1 MLISQDNLSNKM
13 KINFKKWNN
22 LLGVF
27 IFIISSIL
35 YLMSMERHLSLW
47 DCGEYIVSSAKL
59 GVTHAPGAALFQL
72 MGAVWSGLAFGDGSK
87 YAILINS
94 TSALYSAGTIMLL
107 FWTITY
113 FIRKMFANTQD
124 PINVDD
130 IEINTTQK
138 IITLGGG
145 FIGAAAFMFSDTFWF
160 SAVEGEV
167 YAMAS
172 FFTALL
178 FWLVTKWDQ
187 VADTPRGNKW
197 LVVISLIIGLSIG
210 VHLMAMLAIP
220 AVCFVY
226 YARKYRFTIKS
237 FIIANV
243 ITLVILAFV
252 FKIIFPVVMTFFGHT
267 EIYVVNNLGMP
278 FNSGTIIAAIILIAV
293 FYFIIKLSHKYG
305 SALLNT
311 ITWCVTFMLIGFSCW
326 LVIPI
331 RANAN
336 PQMNLNDPDT
346 ALGVL
351 DYFNR
356 EQYGTW
362 PTTYGPVFTAY
373 IANDGIKRDAN
384 GAPESTVRS
393 SEYIKDNRLGKY
405 VKVADRLDY
414 KYDDKYVKFFP
425 KMFSNDPSVMENYA
439 GVYAFPKFSLN
450 AKYASDQEAQKMYA
464 QLVEKRQN
472 RQLKVAEL
480 KKYNEILDIEPPTF
494 GEELNYFIDYQVNY
508 MFIRYFLWNFSG
520 RQNDLEGNFE
530 ITKGNWI
537 SGIPFI
543 DNPRL
548 GDQSKLPAEYVND
561 GTNVYFML
569 PLILGLI
576 GLFTQLNRNFVNWW
590 SLLSLFVLTSVGIIF
605 YTSVKPFEP
614 RERDYALVSSFYAFS
629 IWIGL
634 GVQGIYFIIKKLL
647 KKELKPSLAFGT
659 VIILAGIPV
668 LMGAQNWDD
677 HDRSERSV
685 AYSLAY
691 NYLNPLDKNA
701 ILFVYG
707 DNDTYPLWG
716 LQETENFRDDVKI
729 ANLTLAASPW
739 NLEQLLRKTYNSAPI
754 PSDLKPKDYQ
764 SGSNDQIFIVGGSIK
779 NIFDQLN
786 SFIKPDSKQTLETL
800 SEMPI
805 DQVSQYLVDPEID
818 PNQVITVYKNL
829 KPLQK
834 YLTKDSMTA
843 KEAIEFLLNNK
854 LPEKQALADYFG
866 YTIGQ
871 ANYLPVSKITV
882 PVNKENALKYGI
894 VNPKDADKMVDEIT
908 INIKSSSLFK
918 NNLLLL
924 SMMAKYNWDRPIYF
938 SGGGVSDPEN
948 TFFMNDYL
956 LNAGLSYKL
965 VPIYTQFGK
974 GGVIGASDTNMLL
987 KTFNSYKWSGFN
999 NPDASFSLTERNY
1012 TSSYRNIAVRLAD
1025 DLLHAGRKKEAV
1037 AVLDKVML
1045 EIPALPKYD
1054 IGYGVSRIAGVY
1066 LKAGEDKKAKELFD
1080 YVRKQTN
1087 SKIAFF
1093 ESLPAG
1099 KGYSVGSDFSS
1110 AKNDLMMSI
1119 YNEASALGERGDKE
1133 KAIKVFETAYTPALK
1148 KFESLYKSI
1157 VADGKVDAAD
1167 QSKIMNQFNYLD
1179 EMIGVAAEIDT
1190 NYAKQQQNILYK
1202 MVGQ

>member
-1 MLISQDNLSNKM
+1 MEL
-13 KINFKKWNN
+13 NFKKWNN
-22 LLGVF
+22 ILGVAMF
-27 IFIISSIL
+27 LISIIL
-35 YLMSMERHLSLW
+35 YLSSMERYLSLW

-59 GVTHAPGAALFQL
+59 GITHAPGAALFQIV
-72 MGAVWSGLAFGDGSK
+72 GAVWSGLAFGDGSK

-94 TSALYSAGTIMLL
+94 TSAFYSAVTIMLL

-113 FIRKMFANTQD
+113 FVRKMFANTQD
-124 PINVDD
+124 PINVDAV
-130 IEINTTQK
+130 EMNASQK
-138 IITLGGG
+138 IIALGSGLV
-145 FIGAAAFMFSDTFWF
+145 GAAAFMFSDTFWF

-172 FFTALL
+172 LFTALL
-178 FWLVTKWDQ
+178 FWLITKWDQ
-187 VADTPRGNKW
+187 AADTPRGNKW
-197 LVVISLIIGLSIG
+197 LVIISLVIGLSIG
-210 VHLMAMLAIP
+210 VHLMAMLSIP

-226 YARKYRFTIKS
+226 YARKYKFTVKS
-237 FIIANV
+237 FILANI
-243 ITLVILAFV
+243 ITLVILVFV
-252 FKIIFPVVMTFFGHT
+252 FKLIFPLVMTFFGKT

-278 FNSGTIIAAIILIAV
+278 FNSGTIIATIILAIIFYLAV
-293 FYFIIKLSHKYG
+293 KLTQKYG

-311 ITWCVTFMLIGFSCW
+311 ISWCVIFMLIGFSCW

-336 PQMNLNDPDT
+336 PHMNLNDPDT

-356 EQYGTW
+356 EQYGSW
-362 PTTYGPVFTAY
+362 PVMYGPVYTAH
-373 IANDGIKRDAN
+373 IANDGLKRDAN
-384 GAPESTVRS
+384 RAPESTVRS
-393 SEYIKDNRLGKY
+393 SEYIKDKRTGKY
-405 VKVADRLDY
+405 LKVSDRLDY
-414 KYDDKYVKFFP
+414 KYEDKYVKFFP
-425 KMFSNDPSVMENYA
+425 KMFSPDPGVMENYA
-439 GVYAFPKFSLN
+439 AVYGFPKFSLN
-450 AKYASDQEAQKMYA
+450 AKYAGDEEAQKMYA
-464 QLVEKRQN
+464 DLVQKRSN
-472 RQLKVAEL
+472 RELKVADL
-480 KKYNEILDIEPPTF
+480 KKYGEILEIEPPTF
-494 GEELNYFIDYQVNY
+494 GEQFNYFVDYQINY
-508 MFIRYFLWNFSG
+508 MFVRYFMWNFSG

-543 DNPRL
+543 DNMRL
-548 GDQSKLPAEYVND
+548 GDQSKLPDEYKND

-576 GLFTQLNRNFVNWW
+576 GFFTQLNRNFVNWW

-634 GVQGIYFIIKKLL
+634 GVQGIYLL
-647 KKELKPSLAFGT
+647 IQKIQKKELSPSLALGT
-659 VIILAGIPV
+659 TVILAGIPI
-668 LMGAQNWDD
+668 LMGAQNWND

-691 NYLNPLDKNA
+691 NYLYPLDKNA

-739 NLEQLLRKTYNSAPI
+739 NLEQLLRKTYNAAPI
-754 PSDLKPKDYQ
+754 PANLKPKDYQ
-764 SGSNDQIFIVGGSIK
+764 TGTNDQIFVVGGSLK
-779 NIFDQLN
+779 NVFDQLN
-786 SFIKPDSKQTLETL
+786 SFIKPDSNQTLETL
-800 SEMPI
+800 SNLPI
-805 DQVSQYLVDPEID
+805 EEVGQYLTDPEID
-818 PNQVITVYKNL
+818 PSQVMTVYKNI
-829 KPLQK
+829 KPLEK
-834 YLTKDSMTA
+834 YLTQDSMTA
-843 KEAIEFLLNNK
+843 KEAMAFLLDNK

-866 YTIGQ
+866 YPIGQ

-882 PVNKENALKYGI
+882 PVNKANAIKYGI
-894 VNPKDADKMVDEIT
+894 VNAKDADKIIDNLT

-918 NNLLLL
+918 NNLMML
-924 SMMAKYNWDRPIYF
+924 SMMANYNWDRPIYF

-965 VPIYTQFGK
+965 VPIYTPFGK
-974 GGVIGASDTNMLL
+974 GGIIGASDNDMLL
-987 KTFNSYKWSGFN
+987 RTFNSYKWSGYN

-1012 TSSYRNIAVRLAD
+1012 TSSYRNTAVRLAD
-1025 DLLHAGRKKEAV
+1025 DLLAAGRKKEAIQ
-1037 AVLDKVML
+1037 VLDKVMQ
-1045 EIPALPKYD
+1045 EIPALSQYD
-1054 IGYGVSRIAGVY
+1054 IGYGVSRIAGLYV
-1066 LKAGEDKKAKELFD
+1066 KAGEDKKGEKLFAH
-1080 YVRKQTN
+1080 VRKHANQ
-1087 SKIAFF
+1087 KINFY
-1093 ESLPAG
+1093 ESLPAA
-1099 KGYSVGSDFSS
+1099 KRYSIGSDYAS
-1110 AKNDLMMSI
+1110 AKNDLMMAL

-1133 KAIKVFETAYTPALK
+1133 KAIKLFETGYNPMLK
-1148 KFESLYKSI
+1148 KFQQLYNEV
-1157 VADGKVDAAD
+1157 VADGKVDEND
-1167 QSKIMNQFNYLD
+1167 QAKIMSQFNYLD

-1190 NYAKQQQNILYK
+1190 NYAKQQQNLLYK

>member
-1 MLISQDNLSNKM
+1 MEL
-13 KINFKKWNN
+13 NFKKWNN
-22 LLGVF
+22 ILGVAMF
-27 IFIISSIL
+27 LISIIL
-35 YLMSMERHLSLW
+35 YLSSMERYLSLW

-59 GVTHAPGAALFQL
+59 GITHAPGAALFQIV
-72 MGAVWSGLAFGDGSK
+72 GAVWSGLAFGDGSK

-94 TSALYSAGTIMLL
+94 TSAFYSAVTIMLL

-113 FIRKMFANTQD
+113 FVRKMFANTQD
-124 PINVDD
+124 PINVDAV
-130 IEINTTQK
+130 EMNASQK
-138 IITLGGG
+138 IIALGSGLV
-145 FIGAAAFMFSDTFWF
+145 GAAAFMFSDTFWF

-172 FFTALL
+172 LFTALL
-178 FWLVTKWDQ
+178 FWLITKWDQ

-197 LVVISLIIGLSIG
+197 LVIISLVIGLSIG
-210 VHLMAMLAIP
+210 VHLMAMLSIP

-226 YARKYRFTIKS
+226 YARKYKFTVKS
-237 FIIANV
+237 FILANI
-243 ITLVILAFV
+243 ITLVILVFV
-252 FKIIFPVVMTFFGHT
+252 FKLIFPLVMTFFGKT

-278 FNSGTIIAAIILIAV
+278 FNSGTIIATIILAIIFYLAV
-293 FYFIIKLSHKYG
+293 KLTQKYG

-311 ITWCVTFMLIGFSCW
+311 ISWCVIFMLIGFSCW

-336 PQMNLNDPDT
+336 PHMNLNDPDT

-356 EQYGTW
+356 EQYGSW
-362 PTTYGPVFTAY
+362 PVMYGPVYTAH
-373 IANDGIKRDAN
+373 IANDGLKRDAN
-384 GAPESTVRS
+384 RAPESTVRS
-393 SEYIKDNRLGKY
+393 SEYIKDKRTGKY
-405 VKVADRLDY
+405 LKVSDRLDY
-414 KYDDKYVKFFP
+414 KYEDKYVKFFP
-425 KMFSNDPSVMENYA
+425 KMFSPDPGVMENYA
-439 GVYAFPKFSLN
+439 AVYGFPKFSLN
-450 AKYASDQEAQKMYA
+450 AKYAGDEEAQKMYA
-464 QLVEKRQN
+464 DLVQKRSN
-472 RQLKVAEL
+472 RELKVADL
-480 KKYNEILDIEPPTF
+480 KKYGEILEIEPPTF
-494 GEELNYFIDYQVNY
+494 GEQFNYFVDYQINY
-508 MFIRYFLWNFSG
+508 MFVRYFMWNFSG

-543 DNPRL
+543 DNMRL
-548 GDQSKLPAEYVND
+548 GDQSKLPDEYKND

-576 GLFTQLNRNFVNWW
+576 GFFTQLNRNFVNWW

-634 GVQGIYFIIKKLL
+634 GVQGIYLL
-647 KKELKPSLAFGT
+647 IQKIQKKELSPSLALGT
-659 VIILAGIPV
+659 TVILAGIPI
-668 LMGAQNWDD
+668 LMGTQNWND

-691 NYLNPLDKNA
+691 NYLYPLDKNA

-739 NLEQLLRKTYNSAPI
+739 NLEQLLRKTYNAAPI
-754 PSDLKPKDYQ
+754 PANLKPKDYQ
-764 SGSNDQIFIVGGSIK
+764 TGTNDQIFVVGGSLK
-779 NIFDQLN
+779 NVFDQLN
-786 SFIKPDSKQTLETL
+786 SFIKPGSNQTLETL
-800 SEMPI
+800 SNLPI
-805 DQVSQYLVDPEID
+805 EEVGQYLTDPEID
-818 PNQVITVYKNL
+818 PSQVMTVYKNI
-829 KPLQK
+829 KPLEK
-834 YLTKDSMTA
+834 YLTQDSMTA
-843 KEAIEFLLNNK
+843 KEAMAFLLDNK

-866 YTIGQ
+866 YPIGQ

-882 PVNKENALKYGI
+882 PVNKANAIKYGI
-894 VNPKDADKMVDEIT
+894 VNAKDADKIIDNLT

-918 NNLLLL
+918 NNLMML
-924 SMMAKYNWDRPIYF
+924 SMMANYNWDRPIYF

-965 VPIYTQFGK
+965 VPIYTPFGK
-974 GGVIGASDTNMLL
+974 GGIIGASDNDMLL
-987 KTFNSYKWSGFN
+987 RTFNSYKWSGYN

-1012 TSSYRNIAVRLAD
+1012 TSSYRNTAVRLAD
-1025 DLLHAGRKKEAV
+1025 DLLAAGRKKEAIQ
-1037 AVLDKVML
+1037 VLDKVMQ
-1045 EIPALPKYD
+1045 EIPALSQYD
-1054 IGYGVSRIAGVY
+1054 IGYGVSRIAGLYV
-1066 LKAGEDKKAKELFD
+1066 KAGEDKKGEKLFAH
-1080 YVRKQTN
+1080 VRKHANQ
-1087 SKIAFF
+1087 KINFY
-1093 ESLPAG
+1093 ESLPAA
-1099 KGYSVGSDFSS
+1099 KRYSIGSDYAS
-1110 AKNDLMMSI
+1110 AKNDLMMAL

-1133 KAIKVFETAYTPALK
+1133 KAIKLFETGYNPMLK
-1148 KFESLYKSI
+1148 KFQQLYNEV
-1157 VADGKVDAAD
+1157 VADGKVDEND
-1167 QSKIMNQFNYLD
+1167 QAKIMSQFNYLD

-1190 NYAKQQQNILYK
+1190 NYAKQQQNLLYK

>member
-1 MLISQDNLSNKM
+1 MEL
-13 KINFKKWNN
+13 NFKKWNN
-22 LLGVF
+22 ILGVAMF
-27 IFIISSIL
+27 LISIIL
-35 YLMSMERHLSLW
+35 YLSSMERYLSLW

-59 GVTHAPGAALFQL
+59 GITHAPGAALFQIV
-72 MGAVWSGLAFGDGSK
+72 GAVWSGLAFGDGSK

-94 TSALYSAGTIMLL
+94 TSAFYSAVTIMLL

-113 FIRKMFANTQD
+113 FVRKMFANTQD
-124 PINVDD
+124 PINVDAV
-130 IEINTTQK
+130 EMNASQK
-138 IITLGGG
+138 IIALGSGLV
-145 FIGAAAFMFSDTFWF
+145 GAAAFMFSDTFWF

-172 FFTALL
+172 LFTALL
-178 FWLVTKWDQ
+178 FWLITKWDQ
-187 VADTPRGNKW
+187 AADTPRGNKW
-197 LVVISLIIGLSIG
+197 LVIISLVIGLSIG
-210 VHLMAMLAIP
+210 VHLMAMLSIP

-226 YARKYRFTIKS
+226 YARKYKFTVKS
-237 FIIANV
+237 FILANI
-243 ITLVILAFV
+243 ITLVILVFV
-252 FKIIFPVVMTFFGHT
+252 FKLIFPLVMTFFGKT

-278 FNSGTIIAAIILIAV
+278 FNSGTIIATIILAIIFYLAV
-293 FYFIIKLSHKYG
+293 KLTQKYG

-311 ITWCVTFMLIGFSCW
+311 ISWCVIFMLIGFSCW

-336 PQMNLNDPDT
+336 PHMNLNDPDT

-356 EQYGTW
+356 EQYGSW
-362 PTTYGPVFTAY
+362 PVMYGPVYTAH
-373 IANDGIKRDAN
+373 IANDGLKRDAN
-384 GAPESTVRS
+384 RAPESTVRS
-393 SEYIKDNRLGKY
+393 SEYIKDKRTGKY
-405 VKVADRLDY
+405 LKVSDRLDY
-414 KYDDKYVKFFP
+414 KYEDKYVKFFP
-425 KMFSNDPSVMENYA
+425 KMFSPDPGVMENYA
-439 GVYAFPKFSLN
+439 AVYGFPKFSLN
-450 AKYASDQEAQKMYA
+450 AKYAGDEEAQKMYA
-464 QLVEKRQN
+464 DLVQKRSN
-472 RQLKVAEL
+472 RELKVADL
-480 KKYNEILDIEPPTF
+480 KKYGEILEIEPPTF
-494 GEELNYFIDYQVNY
+494 GEQFNYFVDYQINY
-508 MFIRYFLWNFSG
+508 MFVRYFMWNFSG

-543 DNPRL
+543 DNMRL
-548 GDQSKLPAEYVND
+548 GDQSKLPDEYKND

-576 GLFTQLNRNFVNWW
+576 GFFTQLNRNFVNWW

-634 GVQGIYFIIKKLL
+634 GGQGIYLL
-647 KKELKPSLAFGT
+647 IQKIQKKELSPSLALGT
-659 VIILAGIPV
+659 TVILAGIPI
-668 LMGAQNWDD
+668 LMGTQNWND

-691 NYLNPLDKNA
+691 NYLYPLDKNA

-739 NLEQLLRKTYNSAPI
+739 NLEQLLRKTYNAAPI
-754 PSDLKPKDYQ
+754 PANLKPKDYQ
-764 SGSNDQIFIVGGSIK
+764 TGTNDQIFVVGGSLK
-779 NIFDQLN
+779 NVFDQLN
-786 SFIKPDSKQTLETL
+786 SFIKPGSNQTLETL
-800 SEMPI
+800 SNLPI
-805 DQVSQYLVDPEID
+805 EEVGQYLTDPEID
-818 PNQVITVYKNL
+818 PSQVMTVYKNI
-829 KPLQK
+829 KPLEK
-834 YLTKDSMTA
+834 YLTQDSMTA
-843 KEAIEFLLNNK
+843 KEAMAFLLDNK

-866 YTIGQ
+866 YPIGQ

-882 PVNKENALKYGI
+882 PVNKANAIKYGI
-894 VNPKDADKMVDEIT
+894 VNAKDADKIIDNLT

-918 NNLLLL
+918 NNLMML
-924 SMMAKYNWDRPIYF
+924 SMMANYNWDRPIYF

-965 VPIYTQFGK
+965 VPIYTPFGK
-974 GGVIGASDTNMLL
+974 GGIIGASDNDMLL
-987 KTFNSYKWSGFN
+987 RTFNSYKWSGYN

-1012 TSSYRNIAVRLAD
+1012 TSSYRNTAVRLAD
-1025 DLLHAGRKKEAV
+1025 DLLAAGRKKEAIQ
-1037 AVLDKVML
+1037 VLDKVMQ
-1045 EIPALPKYD
+1045 EIPALSQYD
-1054 IGYGVSRIAGVY
+1054 IGYGVSRIAGLYV
-1066 LKAGEDKKAKELFD
+1066 KAGEDKKGEKLFAH
-1080 YVRKQTN
+1080 VRKHANQ
-1087 SKIAFF
+1087 KINFY
-1093 ESLPAG
+1093 ESLPAA
-1099 KGYSVGSDFSS
+1099 KRYSIGSDYAS
-1110 AKNDLMMSI
+1110 AKNDLMMAL

-1133 KAIKVFETAYTPALK
+1133 KAIKLFETGYNPMLK
-1148 KFESLYKSI
+1148 KFQQLYNEV
-1157 VADGKVDAAD
+1157 VADGKVDEND
-1167 QSKIMNQFNYLD
+1167 QAKIMSQFNYLD

-1190 NYAKQQQNILYK
+1190 NYAKQQQNLLYK

>member
-1 MLISQDNLSNKM
+1 MFLIS
-13 KINFKKWNN
+13 I
-22 LLGVF
+22 
-27 IFIISSIL
+27 IL
-35 YLMSMERHLSLW
+35 YLSSMERYLSLW

-59 GVTHAPGAALFQL
+59 GITHAPGAALFQIV
-72 MGAVWSGLAFGDGSK
+72 GAVWSGLAFGDGSK

-94 TSALYSAGTIMLL
+94 TSAFYSAVTIMLL

-113 FIRKMFANTQD
+113 FVRKMFANTQD
-124 PINVDD
+124 PINVDAV
-130 IEINTTQK
+130 EMNASQK
-138 IITLGGG
+138 IIALGSGLV
-145 FIGAAAFMFSDTFWF
+145 GAAAFMFSDTFWF

-172 FFTALL
+172 LFTALL
-178 FWLVTKWDQ
+178 FWLITKWDQ
-187 VADTPRGNKW
+187 AADTPRGNKW
-197 LVVISLIIGLSIG
+197 LVIISLVIGLSIG
-210 VHLMAMLAIP
+210 VHLMAMLSIP

-226 YARKYRFTIKS
+226 YARKYKFTVKS
-237 FIIANV
+237 FILANI
-243 ITLVILAFV
+243 ITLVILVFV
-252 FKIIFPVVMTFFGHT
+252 FKLIFPLVMTFFGKT

-278 FNSGTIIAAIILIAV
+278 FNSGTIIATIILAIIFYLAV
-293 FYFIIKLSHKYG
+293 KLTQKYG

-311 ITWCVTFMLIGFSCW
+311 ISWCVIFMLIGFSCW

-336 PQMNLNDPDT
+336 PHMNLNDPDT

-356 EQYGTW
+356 EQYGSW
-362 PTTYGPVFTAY
+362 PVMYGPVYTAH
-373 IANDGIKRDAN
+373 IANDGLKRDAN

-393 SEYIKDNRLGKY
+393 SEYIKDKRTGKY
-405 VKVADRLDY
+405 LKVSDRLDY
-414 KYDDKYVKFFP
+414 KYEDKYVKFFP
-425 KMFSNDPSVMENYA
+425 KMFSPDPGVMENYA
-439 GVYAFPKFSLN
+439 AVYGFPKFSLN
-450 AKYASDQEAQKMYA
+450 AKYAGDEEAQKMYA
-464 QLVEKRQN
+464 DLVQKRSN
-472 RQLKVAEL
+472 RELKVADL
-480 KKYNEILDIEPPTF
+480 KKYGEILEIEPPTF
-494 GEELNYFIDYQVNY
+494 GEQFNYFVDYQINY
-508 MFIRYFLWNFSG
+508 MFVRYFMWNFSG

-543 DNPRL
+543 DNMRL
-548 GDQSKLPAEYVND
+548 GDQSKLPDEYKND

-576 GLFTQLNRNFVNWW
+576 GFFTQLNRNFVNWW

-634 GVQGIYFIIKKLL
+634 GVQGIYLL
-647 KKELKPSLAFGT
+647 IQKIQKKELSPSLALGT
-659 VIILAGIPV
+659 TVILAGIPI
-668 LMGAQNWDD
+668 LMGAQNWND

-691 NYLNPLDKNA
+691 NYLYPLDKNA

-739 NLEQLLRKTYNSAPI
+739 NLEQLLRKTYNAAPI
-754 PSDLKPKDYQ
+754 PANLKPKDYQ
-764 SGSNDQIFIVGGSIK
+764 TGTNDQIFVVGGSLK
-779 NIFDQLN
+779 NVFDQLN
-786 SFIKPDSKQTLETL
+786 SFIKPDSNQTLETL
-800 SEMPI
+800 SNLPI
-805 DQVSQYLVDPEID
+805 EEVGQYLTDPEID
-818 PNQVITVYKNL
+818 PSQVMTVYKNI
-829 KPLQK
+829 KPLEK
-834 YLTKDSMTA
+834 YLTQDSMTA
-843 KEAIEFLLNNK
+843 KEAMAFLLDNK

-866 YTIGQ
+866 YPIGQ

-882 PVNKENALKYGI
+882 PVNKANAIKYGI
-894 VNPKDADKMVDEIT
+894 VNAKDADKIIDNLT

-918 NNLLLL
+918 NNLMML
-924 SMMAKYNWDRPIYF
+924 SMMANYNWDRPIYF

-965 VPIYTQFGK
+965 VPIYTPFGK
-974 GGVIGASDTNMLL
+974 GGIIGASDNDMLL
-987 KTFNSYKWSGFN
+987 RTFNSYKWSGYN

-1012 TSSYRNIAVRLAD
+1012 TSSYRNTAVRLAD
-1025 DLLHAGRKKEAV
+1025 DLLAAGRKKEAIQ
-1037 AVLDKVML
+1037 VLDKVMQ
-1045 EIPALPKYD
+1045 EIPALSQYD
-1054 IGYGVSRIAGVY
+1054 IGYGVSRIAGLYV
-1066 LKAGEDKKAKELFD
+1066 KAGEDKKGEKLFAH
-1080 YVRKQTN
+1080 VRKHANQ
-1087 SKIAFF
+1087 KINFY
-1093 ESLPAG
+1093 ESLPAA
-1099 KGYSVGSDFSS
+1099 KRYSIGSDYAS
-1110 AKNDLMMSI
+1110 AKNDLMMAL

-1133 KAIKVFETAYTPALK
+1133 KAIKLFETGYNPMLK
-1148 KFESLYKSI
+1148 KFQQLYNEV
-1157 VADGKVDAAD
+1157 VADGKVDEND
-1167 QSKIMNQFNYLD
+1167 QAKIMSQFNYLD

-1190 NYAKQQQNILYK
+1190 NYAKQQQNLLYK

>member
-1 MLISQDNLSNKM
+1 MEL
-13 KINFKKWNN
+13 NFKKWNN
-22 LLGVF
+22 ILGVAMF
-27 IFIISSIL
+27 LISIIL
-35 YLMSMERHLSLW
+35 YLSSMERYLSLW

-59 GVTHAPGAALFQL
+59 GITHAPGAALFQIV
-72 MGAVWSGLAFGDGSK
+72 GAVWSGLAFGDGSK

-94 TSALYSAGTIMLL
+94 TSAFYSAVTIMLL

-113 FIRKMFANTQD
+113 FVRKMFANTQD
-124 PINVDD
+124 PINVDAV
-130 IEINTTQK
+130 EMNASQK
-138 IITLGGG
+138 IIALGSGLV
-145 FIGAAAFMFSDTFWF
+145 GAAAFMFSDTFWF

-172 FFTALL
+172 LFTALL
-178 FWLVTKWDQ
+178 FWLITKWDQ
-187 VADTPRGNKW
+187 AADTPRGNKW
-197 LVVISLIIGLSIG
+197 LVIISLVIGLSIG
-210 VHLMAMLAIP
+210 VHLMAMLSIP

-226 YARKYRFTIKS
+226 YARKYKFTVKS
-237 FIIANV
+237 FILANI
-243 ITLVILAFV
+243 ITLVILVFV
-252 FKIIFPVVMTFFGHT
+252 FKLIFPLVMTFFGKT

-278 FNSGTIIAAIILIAV
+278 FNSGTIIATIILAIIFYLAV
-293 FYFIIKLSHKYG
+293 KLTQKYG

-311 ITWCVTFMLIGFSCW
+311 ISWCVIFMLIGFSCW

-336 PQMNLNDPDT
+336 PHMNLNDPDT

-356 EQYGTW
+356 EQYGSW
-362 PTTYGPVFTAY
+362 PVMYGPVYTAH
-373 IANDGIKRDAN
+373 IANDGLKRDAN
-384 GAPESTVRS
+384 RAPESTVRS
-393 SEYIKDNRLGKY
+393 SEYIKDKRTGKY
-405 VKVADRLDY
+405 LKVSDRLDY
-414 KYDDKYVKFFP
+414 KYEDKYVKFFP
-425 KMFSNDPSVMENYA
+425 KMFSPDPGVMENYA
-439 GVYAFPKFSLN
+439 AVYGFPKFSLN
-450 AKYASDQEAQKMYA
+450 AKYAGDEEAQKMYA
-464 QLVEKRQN
+464 DLVQKRSN
-472 RQLKVAEL
+472 RELKVADL
-480 KKYNEILDIEPPTF
+480 KKYGEILEIEPPTF
-494 GEELNYFIDYQVNY
+494 GEQFNYFVDYQINY
-508 MFIRYFLWNFSG
+508 MFVRYFMWNFSG

-543 DNPRL
+543 DNMRL
-548 GDQSKLPAEYVND
+548 GDQSKLPDEYKND

-576 GLFTQLNRNFVNWW
+576 GFFTQLNRNFVNWW

-634 GVQGIYFIIKKLL
+634 GVQGIYLL
-647 KKELKPSLAFGT
+647 IQKIQKKELSPSLALGT
-659 VIILAGIPV
+659 TVILAGIPI
-668 LMGAQNWDD
+668 LMGAQNWND

-691 NYLNPLDKNA
+691 NYLYPLDKNA

-739 NLEQLLRKTYNSAPI
+739 NLEQLLRKTYNAAPI
-754 PSDLKPKDYQ
+754 PANLKPKDYQ
-764 SGSNDQIFIVGGSIK
+764 TGTNDQIFVVGGSLK
-779 NIFDQLN
+779 NVFDQLN
-786 SFIKPDSKQTLETL
+786 SFIKPGSNQTLETL
-800 SEMPI
+800 SNLPI
-805 DQVSQYLVDPEID
+805 EEVGQYLTDPEID
-818 PNQVITVYKNL
+818 PSQVMTVYKNI
-829 KPLQK
+829 KPLEK
-834 YLTKDSMTA
+834 YLTQDSMTA
-843 KEAIEFLLNNK
+843 KEAMAFLLDNK

-866 YTIGQ
+866 YPIGQ

-882 PVNKENALKYGI
+882 PVNKANAIKYGI
-894 VNPKDADKMVDEIT
+894 VNAKDADKIIDNLT

-918 NNLLLL
+918 NNLMML
-924 SMMAKYNWDRPIYF
+924 SMMANYNWDRPIYF

-965 VPIYTQFGK
+965 VPIYTPFGK
-974 GGVIGASDTNMLL
+974 GGIIGASDNDMLL
-987 KTFNSYKWSGFN
+987 RTFNSYKWSGYN

-1012 TSSYRNIAVRLAD
+1012 TSSYRNTAVRLAD
-1025 DLLHAGRKKEAV
+1025 DLLAAGRKKEAIQ
-1037 AVLDKVML
+1037 VLDKVMQ
-1045 EIPALPKYD
+1045 EIPALSQYD
-1054 IGYGVSRIAGVY
+1054 IGYGVSRIAGLYV
-1066 LKAGEDKKAKELFD
+1066 KAGEDKKGEKLFAH
-1080 YVRKQTN
+1080 VRKHANQ
-1087 SKIAFF
+1087 KINFY
-1093 ESLPAG
+1093 ESLPAA
-1099 KGYSVGSDFSS
+1099 KRYSIGSDYAS
-1110 AKNDLMMSI
+1110 AKNDLMMAL

-1133 KAIKVFETAYTPALK
+1133 KAIKLFETGYNPMLK
-1148 KFESLYKSI
+1148 KFQQLYNEV
-1157 VADGKVDAAD
+1157 VADGKVDEND
-1167 QSKIMNQFNYLD
+1167 QAKIMSQFNYLD

-1190 NYAKQQQNILYK
+1190 NYAKQQQNLLYK

>member
-1 MLISQDNLSNKM
+1 MD
-13 KINFKKWNN
+13 INFKKWNN
-22 LLGVF
+22 ILGVAMF
-27 IFIISSIL
+27 LIATIL
-35 YLMSMERHLSLW
+35 YLASMERYLSLW

-59 GVTHAPGAALFQL
+59 GVTHAPGAALFQI

-94 TSALYSAGTIMLL
+94 TSALYSAGTIMFL

-113 FIRKMFANTQD
+113 FARKMFAKTQD
-124 PINVDD
+124 PMNVDA
-130 IEINTTQK
+130 IELNASQK
-138 IITLGGG
+138 IITLGSGLV
-145 FIGAAAFMFSDTFWF
+145 GAAIFMFSDTFWF

-178 FWLVTKWDQ
+178 FWLITRWDQ

-197 LVVISLIIGLSIG
+197 LVIISLVIGLSVG

-237 FIIANV
+237 FLIANV
-243 ITLVILAFV
+243 ITLIILAFV
-252 FKIIFPVVMTFFGHT
+252 FKIIFPVVMTFFGRT

-293 FYFIIKLSHKYG
+293 FYFAIKLTQKYG

-311 ITWCVTFMLIGFSCW
+311 ISWCVIFMLIGFSCW

-336 PQMNLNDPDT
+336 PHMNLNDPDT

-356 EQYGTW
+356 EQYGSW
-362 PTTYGPVFTAY
+362 PVMYGPVFTAH
-373 IANDGIKRDAN
+373 IASDGIKRDTN

-393 SEYIKDNRLGKY
+393 SEYIKDKRTGKY
-405 VKVADRLDY
+405 LKVSDRLDY
-414 KYDDKYVKFFP
+414 TYEDKYVKFFP
-425 KMFSNDPSVMENYA
+425 KMFSPDPGVMENYA
-439 GVYAFPKFSLN
+439 AVYAFPKFSLN
-450 AKYASDQEAQKMYA
+450 AQYAGDKEAQQMYA

-472 RQLKVAEL
+472 RQLKVSEL
-480 KKYNEILDIEPPTF
+480 KKYGEILDIEPPTF
-494 GEELNYFIDYQVNY
+494 GEQFNYFIDYQINY
-508 MFIRYFLWNFSG
+508 MFIRYFMWNFSG

-548 GDQSKLPAEYVND
+548 GDQSKLPDEYRND

-569 PLILGLI
+569 PLFLGLI

-590 SLLSLFVLTSVGIIF
+590 SLLSLFILTSVGIIF

-614 RERDYALVSSFYAFS
+614 RERDYALVSCFYAFA
-629 IWIGL
+629 IWAGL
-634 GVQGIYFIIKKLL
+634 GVQGVYLLLQKLM
-647 KKELKPSLAFGT
+647 KQELKPSLAIGT
-659 VIILAGIPV
+659 TVILAGIPI

-739 NLEQLLRKTYNSAPI
+739 NLEQLLRRTYNAAPL

-764 SGSNDQIFIVGGSIK
+764 SGTNDQIFVVGGSIK

-786 SFIKPDSKQTLETL
+786 SFIKPGSNQTLETL
-800 SEMPI
+800 SQMPI
-805 DQVSQYLVDPEID
+805 EQVAQYLSDPEID
-818 PNQVITVYKNL
+818 PNQVMSVYKSL

-834 YLTKDSMTA
+834 YITTDSMTA
-843 KEAIEFLLNNK
+843 KEAMDFILDNK
-854 LPEKQALADYFG
+854 SPEKQALADYFG
-866 YTIGQ
+866 YPIGG
-871 ANYLPVSKITV
+871 ANYLPVSKIVV
-882 PVNKENALKYGI
+882 PVNKANALKYGI
-894 VNPKDADKMVDEIT
+894 VSAKDADKMVDSIT
-908 INIKSSSLFK
+908 INIKASSLFK

-938 SGGGVSDPEN
+938 SGGGISDPEN
-948 TFFMNDYL
+948 TFYMNDYL
-956 LNAGLSYKL
+956 LNAGMSYKL
-965 VPIYTQFGK
+965 VPIYTPFGK
-974 GGVIGASDTNMLL
+974 GGIIGASDNDMLL
-987 KTFNSYKWSGFN
+987 RTFNSYKWSGYN

-1012 TSSYRNIAVRLAD
+1012 TSSYRNTAVRLAD
-1025 DLLHAGRKKEAV
+1025 DLLNAGRKKEAI

-1045 EIPALPKYD
+1045 EIPALAKYD
-1054 IGYGVSRIAGVY
+1054 IGYGVSRIAGIY
-1066 LKAGEDKKAKELFD
+1066 LKAGEDKKAQELFAH
-1080 YVRKQTN
+1080 VRKEAN
-1087 SKIAFF
+1087 AKIAFF
-1093 ESLPAG
+1093 ESLPSG
-1099 KGYSVGSDFSS
+1099 KGYSIGSDLAA

-1119 YNEASALGERGDKE
+1119 YNEASALGERGDKD
-1133 KAIKVFETAYTPALK
+1133 KALKVFESAYNPVLK
-1148 KFESLYKSI
+1148 KFETLYKEV

-1167 QSKIMNQFNYLD
+1167 QAKIMNQFNYLD

>member
-1 MLISQDNLSNKM
+1 MFLIS
-13 KINFKKWNN
+13 I
-22 LLGVF
+22 
-27 IFIISSIL
+27 IL
-35 YLMSMERHLSLW
+35 YLSSMERYLSLW

-59 GVTHAPGAALFQL
+59 GITHAPGAALFQIV
-72 MGAVWSGLAFGDGSK
+72 GAVWSGLAFGDGSK

-94 TSALYSAGTIMLL
+94 TSAFYSAVTIMLL

-113 FIRKMFANTQD
+113 FVRKMFANTQD
-124 PINVDD
+124 PINVDAV
-130 IEINTTQK
+130 EMNASQK
-138 IITLGGG
+138 IIALGSGLV
-145 FIGAAAFMFSDTFWF
+145 GAAAFMFSDTFWF

-172 FFTALL
+172 LFTALL
-178 FWLVTKWDQ
+178 FWLITKWDQ
-187 VADTPRGNKW
+187 AADTPRGNKW
-197 LVVISLIIGLSIG
+197 LVIISLVIGLSIG
-210 VHLMAMLAIP
+210 VHLMAMLSIP

-226 YARKYRFTIKS
+226 YARKYKFTVKS
-237 FIIANV
+237 FILANI
-243 ITLVILAFV
+243 ITLVILVFV
-252 FKIIFPVVMTFFGHT
+252 FKLIFPLVMTFFGKT

-278 FNSGTIIAAIILIAV
+278 FNSGTIIATIILAIIFYLAV
-293 FYFIIKLSHKYG
+293 KLTQKYG

-311 ITWCVTFMLIGFSCW
+311 ISWCVIFMLIGFSCW

-336 PQMNLNDPDT
+336 PHMNLNDPDT

-356 EQYGTW
+356 EQYGSW
-362 PTTYGPVFTAY
+362 PVMYGPVYTAH
-373 IANDGIKRDAN
+373 IANDGLKRDAN

-393 SEYIKDNRLGKY
+393 SEYIKDKRTGKY
-405 VKVADRLDY
+405 LKVSDRLDY
-414 KYDDKYVKFFP
+414 KYEDKYVKFFP
-425 KMFSNDPSVMENYA
+425 KMFSPDPGVMENYA
-439 GVYAFPKFSLN
+439 AVYGFPKFSLN
-450 AKYASDQEAQKMYA
+450 AKYAGDEEAQKMYA
-464 QLVEKRQN
+464 DLVQKRSN
-472 RQLKVAEL
+472 RELKVADL
-480 KKYNEILDIEPPTF
+480 KKYGEILEIEPPTF
-494 GEELNYFIDYQVNY
+494 GEQFNYFVDYQINY
-508 MFIRYFLWNFSG
+508 MFVRYFMWNFSG

-543 DNPRL
+543 DNMRL
-548 GDQSKLPAEYVND
+548 GDQSKLPDEYKND

-576 GLFTQLNRNFVNWW
+576 GFFTQLNRNFVNWW

-634 GVQGIYFIIKKLL
+634 GVQGIYLL
-647 KKELKPSLAFGT
+647 IQKIQKKELSPSLALGT
-659 VIILAGIPV
+659 TVILAGIPI
-668 LMGAQNWDD
+668 LMGAQNWND

-691 NYLNPLDKNA
+691 NYLYPLDKNA

-739 NLEQLLRKTYNSAPI
+739 NLEQLLRKTYNAAPI
-754 PSDLKPKDYQ
+754 PANLKPKDYQ
-764 SGSNDQIFIVGGSIK
+764 TGTNDQIFVVGGSLK
-779 NIFDQLN
+779 NVFDQLN
-786 SFIKPDSKQTLETL
+786 SFIKPGSNQTLETL
-800 SEMPI
+800 SNLPI
-805 DQVSQYLVDPEID
+805 EEVGQYLTDPEID
-818 PNQVITVYKNL
+818 PSQVMTVYKNI
-829 KPLQK
+829 KPLEK
-834 YLTKDSMTA
+834 YLTQDSMTA
-843 KEAIEFLLNNK
+843 KEAMAFLLDNK

-866 YTIGQ
+866 YPIGQ

-882 PVNKENALKYGI
+882 PVNKANAIKYGI
-894 VNPKDADKMVDEIT
+894 VNAKDADKIIDNLT

-918 NNLLLL
+918 NNLMML
-924 SMMAKYNWDRPIYF
+924 SMMANYNWDRPIYF

-965 VPIYTQFGK
+965 VPIYTPFGK
-974 GGVIGASDTNMLL
+974 GGIIGASDNDMLL
-987 KTFNSYKWSGFN
+987 RTFNSYKWSGYN

-1012 TSSYRNIAVRLAD
+1012 TSSYRNTAVRLAD
-1025 DLLHAGRKKEAV
+1025 DLLAAGRKKEAIQ
-1037 AVLDKVML
+1037 VLDKVMQ
-1045 EIPALPKYD
+1045 EIPALSQYD
-1054 IGYGVSRIAGVY
+1054 IGYGVSRIAGLYV
-1066 LKAGEDKKAKELFD
+1066 KAGEDKKGEKLFAH
-1080 YVRKQTN
+1080 VRKHANQ
-1087 SKIAFF
+1087 KINFY
-1093 ESLPAG
+1093 ESLPAA
-1099 KGYSVGSDFSS
+1099 KRYSIGSDYAS
-1110 AKNDLMMSI
+1110 AKNDLMMAL

-1133 KAIKVFETAYTPALK
+1133 KAIKLFETGYNPMLK
-1148 KFESLYKSI
+1148 KFQQLYNEV
-1157 VADGKVDAAD
+1157 VADGKVDEND
-1167 QSKIMNQFNYLD
+1167 QAKIMSQFNYLD

-1190 NYAKQQQNILYK
+1190 NYAKQQQNLLYK

>member
-1 MLISQDNLSNKM
+1 MEL
-13 KINFKKWNN
+13 NFKKWNN
-22 LLGVF
+22 ILGVAMF
-27 IFIISSIL
+27 LISIIL
-35 YLMSMERHLSLW
+35 YLSSMERYLSLW

-59 GVTHAPGAALFQL
+59 GITHAPGAALFQIV
-72 MGAVWSGLAFGDGSK
+72 GAVWSGLAFGDGSK

-94 TSALYSAGTIMLL
+94 TSAFYSAVTIMLL

-113 FIRKMFANTQD
+113 FVRKMFANTQD
-124 PINVDD
+124 PINVDAV
-130 IEINTTQK
+130 EMNASQK
-138 IITLGGG
+138 IIALGSGLV
-145 FIGAAAFMFSDTFWF
+145 GAAAFMFSDTFWF

-172 FFTALL
+172 LFTALL
-178 FWLVTKWDQ
+178 FWLITKWDQ
-187 VADTPRGNKW
+187 AADTPRGNKW
-197 LVVISLIIGLSIG
+197 LVIISLVIGLSIG
-210 VHLMAMLAIP
+210 VHLMAMLSIP

-226 YARKYRFTIKS
+226 YARKYKFTVKS
-237 FIIANV
+237 FILANI
-243 ITLVILAFV
+243 ITLVILVFV
-252 FKIIFPVVMTFFGHT
+252 FKLIFPLVMTFFGKT

-278 FNSGTIIAAIILIAV
+278 FNSGTIIATIILAIIFYLAV
-293 FYFIIKLSHKYG
+293 KLTQKYG

-311 ITWCVTFMLIGFSCW
+311 ISWCVIFMLIGFSCW

-336 PQMNLNDPDT
+336 PHMNLNDPDT

-356 EQYGTW
+356 EQYGSW
-362 PTTYGPVFTAY
+362 PVMYGPVYTAH
-373 IANDGIKRDAN
+373 IANDGLKRDAN

-393 SEYIKDNRLGKY
+393 SEYIKDKRTGKY
-405 VKVADRLDY
+405 LKVSDRLDY
-414 KYDDKYVKFFP
+414 KYEDKYVKFFP
-425 KMFSNDPSVMENYA
+425 KMFSPDPGVMENYA
-439 GVYAFPKFSLN
+439 AVYGFPKFSLN
-450 AKYASDQEAQKMYA
+450 AKYAGDEEAQKMYA
-464 QLVEKRQN
+464 DLVQKRSN
-472 RQLKVAEL
+472 RELKVADL
-480 KKYNEILDIEPPTF
+480 KKYGEILEIEPPTF
-494 GEELNYFIDYQVNY
+494 GEQFNYFVDYQINY
-508 MFIRYFLWNFSG
+508 MFVRYFMWNFSG

-543 DNPRL
+543 DNMRL
-548 GDQSKLPAEYVND
+548 GDQSKLPDEYKND

-576 GLFTQLNRNFVNWW
+576 GFFTQLNRNFVNWW

-634 GVQGIYFIIKKLL
+634 GVQGIYLL
-647 KKELKPSLAFGT
+647 IQKIQKKELSPSLALGT
-659 VIILAGIPV
+659 TVILAGIPI
-668 LMGAQNWDD
+668 LMGAQNWND

-691 NYLNPLDKNA
+691 NYLYPLDKNA

-739 NLEQLLRKTYNSAPI
+739 NLEQLLRKTYNAAPI
-754 PSDLKPKDYQ
+754 PANLKPKDYQ
-764 SGSNDQIFIVGGSIK
+764 TGTNDQIFVVGGSLK
-779 NIFDQLN
+779 NVFDQLN
-786 SFIKPDSKQTLETL
+786 SFIKPGSNQTLETL
-800 SEMPI
+800 SNLPI
-805 DQVSQYLVDPEID
+805 EEVGQYLTDPEID
-818 PNQVITVYKNL
+818 PSQVMTVYKNI
-829 KPLQK
+829 KPLEK
-834 YLTKDSMTA
+834 YLTQDSMTA
-843 KEAIEFLLNNK
+843 KEAMAFLLDNK

-866 YTIGQ
+866 YPIGQ

-882 PVNKENALKYGI
+882 PVNKANAIKYGI
-894 VNPKDADKMVDEIT
+894 VNAKDADKIIDNLT

-918 NNLLLL
+918 NNLMML
-924 SMMAKYNWDRPIYF
+924 SMMANYNWDRPIYF

-965 VPIYTQFGK
+965 VPIYTPFGK
-974 GGVIGASDTNMLL
+974 GGIIGASDNDMLL
-987 KTFNSYKWSGFN
+987 RTFNSYKWSGYN

-1012 TSSYRNIAVRLAD
+1012 TSSYRNTAVRLAD
-1025 DLLHAGRKKEAV
+1025 DLLAAGRKKEAIQ
-1037 AVLDKVML
+1037 VLDKVMQ
-1045 EIPALPKYD
+1045 EIPALSQYD
-1054 IGYGVSRIAGVY
+1054 IGYGVSRIAGLYV
-1066 LKAGEDKKAKELFD
+1066 KAGEDKKGEKLFAH
-1080 YVRKQTN
+1080 VRKHANQ
-1087 SKIAFF
+1087 KINFY
-1093 ESLPAG
+1093 ESLPAA
-1099 KGYSVGSDFSS
+1099 KRYSIGSDYAS
-1110 AKNDLMMSI
+1110 AKNDLMMAL

-1133 KAIKVFETAYTPALK
+1133 KAIKLFETGYNPMLK
-1148 KFESLYKSI
+1148 KFQQLYNEV
-1157 VADGKVDAAD
+1157 VADGKVDEND
-1167 QSKIMNQFNYLD
+1167 QAKIMSQFNYLD

-1190 NYAKQQQNILYK
+1190 NYAKQQQNLLYK

>member
-1 MLISQDNLSNKM
+1 MEL
-13 KINFKKWNN
+13 NFKKWNN
-22 LLGVF
+22 ILGVAMF
-27 IFIISSIL
+27 LISIIL
-35 YLMSMERHLSLW
+35 YLSSMERYLSLW

-59 GVTHAPGAALFQL
+59 GITHAPGAALFQIV
-72 MGAVWSGLAFGDGSK
+72 GAVWSGLAFGDGSK

-94 TSALYSAGTIMLL
+94 TSAFYSAVTIMLL

-113 FIRKMFANTQD
+113 FVRKMFANTQN
-124 PINVDD
+124 PINVDAV
-130 IEINTTQK
+130 EMNASQK
-138 IITLGGG
+138 IIALGSGLV
-145 FIGAAAFMFSDTFWF
+145 GAAAFMFSDTFWF

-172 FFTALL
+172 LFTALL
-178 FWLVTKWDQ
+178 FWLITKWDQ

-197 LVVISLIIGLSIG
+197 LVIISLVIGLSIG
-210 VHLMAMLAIP
+210 VHLMAMLSIP

-226 YARKYRFTIKS
+226 YARKYKFTVKS
-237 FIIANV
+237 FILANI
-243 ITLVILAFV
+243 ITLVILVFV
-252 FKIIFPVVMTFFGHT
+252 FKLIFPLVMTFFGKT

-278 FNSGTIIAAIILIAV
+278 FNSGTIIATIILAIIFYLAV
-293 FYFIIKLSHKYG
+293 KLTQKYG

-311 ITWCVTFMLIGFSCW
+311 ISWCVIFMLIGFSCW

-336 PQMNLNDPDT
+336 PHMNLNDPDT

-356 EQYGTW
+356 EQYGSW
-362 PTTYGPVFTAY
+362 PVMYGPVYTAH
-373 IANDGIKRDAN
+373 IANDGLKRDAN

-393 SEYIKDNRLGKY
+393 SEYIKDKRTGKY
-405 VKVADRLDY
+405 LKVSDRLDY
-414 KYDDKYVKFFP
+414 KYEDKYVKFFP
-425 KMFSNDPSVMENYA
+425 KMFSPDPGVMENYA
-439 GVYAFPKFSLN
+439 AVYGFPKFSLN
-450 AKYASDQEAQKMYA
+450 AKYAGDEEAQKMYA
-464 QLVEKRQN
+464 DLVQKRSN
-472 RQLKVAEL
+472 RELKVADL
-480 KKYNEILDIEPPTF
+480 KKYGEILEIEPPTF
-494 GEELNYFIDYQVNY
+494 GEQFNYFVDYQINY
-508 MFIRYFLWNFSG
+508 MFVRYFMWNFSG

-543 DNPRL
+543 DNMRL
-548 GDQSKLPAEYVND
+548 GDQSKLPDEYKND

-576 GLFTQLNRNFVNWW
+576 GFFTQLNRNFVNWW

-634 GVQGIYFIIKKLL
+634 GVQGIYLL
-647 KKELKPSLAFGT
+647 IQKIQKKELSPSLALGT
-659 VIILAGIPV
+659 TVILAGIPI
-668 LMGAQNWDD
+668 LMGAQNWND

-691 NYLNPLDKNA
+691 NYLYPLDKNA

-739 NLEQLLRKTYNSAPI
+739 NLEQLLRKTYNAAPI
-754 PSDLKPKDYQ
+754 PTSLKPKDYQ
-764 SGSNDQIFIVGGSIK
+764 TGTNDQIFVVGGSLK
-779 NIFDQLN
+779 NVFDQLN
-786 SFIKPDSKQTLETL
+786 SFIKPGSNQTLQTL
-800 SEMPI
+800 SNLPI
-805 DQVSQYLVDPEID
+805 EEVGQYLTDPEID
-818 PNQVITVYKNL
+818 PSQVMTVYKNI
-829 KPLQK
+829 KPLEK
-834 YLTKDSMTA
+834 YLTQDSMTA
-843 KEAIEFLLNNK
+843 KEAMAFLLDNK

-866 YTIGQ
+866 YPIGQ

-882 PVNKENALKYGI
+882 PVNKANAIKYGI
-894 VNPKDADKMVDEIT
+894 VNAKDADKIIDNLT

-918 NNLLLL
+918 NNLMML
-924 SMMAKYNWDRPIYF
+924 SMMANYNWDRPIYF

-965 VPIYTQFGK
+965 VPIYTPFGK
-974 GGVIGASDTNMLL
+974 GGIIGASDNDMLL
-987 KTFNSYKWSGFN
+987 RTFNSYKWSGYN

-1012 TSSYRNIAVRLAD
+1012 TSSYRNTAVRLAD
-1025 DLLHAGRKKEAV
+1025 DLLAAGRKKEAIQ
-1037 AVLDKVML
+1037 VLDKVMQ
-1045 EIPALPKYD
+1045 EIPALSQYD
-1054 IGYGVSRIAGVY
+1054 IGYGVSRIAGLYV
-1066 LKAGEDKKAKELFD
+1066 KAGEDKKGEELFAH
-1080 YVRKQTN
+1080 VRKHANQ
-1087 SKIAFF
+1087 KIAFY
-1093 ESLPAG
+1093 ESLPEA
-1099 KGYSVGSDFSS
+1099 KRYSIGSDYAS
-1110 AKNDLMMSI
+1110 AKNDLMMAL

-1133 KAIKVFETAYTPALK
+1133 KAIKLFETGYNPMLK
-1148 KFESLYKSI
+1148 KFQQLYNEV
-1157 VADGKVDAAD
+1157 VADGKVDEND
-1167 QSKIMNQFNYLD
+1167 QAKIMSQFNYLD

-1190 NYAKQQQNILYK
+1190 NYAKQQQNLLYK

>member
-1 MLISQDNLSNKM
+1 MEL
-13 KINFKKWNN
+13 NFKKWNN
-22 LLGVF
+22 ILGVAMF
-27 IFIISSIL
+27 LISIIL
-35 YLMSMERHLSLW
+35 YLSSMERYLSLW

-59 GVTHAPGAALFQL
+59 GITHAPGAALFQIV
-72 MGAVWSGLAFGDGSK
+72 GAVWSGLAFGDGSK

-94 TSALYSAGTIMLL
+94 TSAFYSAVTIMLL

-113 FIRKMFANTQD
+113 FVRKMFANTQD
-124 PINVDD
+124 PINVDAV
-130 IEINTTQK
+130 EMNASQK
-138 IITLGGG
+138 IIALGSGLV
-145 FIGAAAFMFSDTFWF
+145 GAAAFMFSDTFWF

-172 FFTALL
+172 LFTALL
-178 FWLVTKWDQ
+178 FWLITKWDQ

-197 LVVISLIIGLSIG
+197 LVIISLVIGLSIG
-210 VHLMAMLAIP
+210 VHLMAMLSIP

-226 YARKYRFTIKS
+226 YARKYKFTVKS
-237 FIIANV
+237 FILANI
-243 ITLVILAFV
+243 ITLVILVFV
-252 FKIIFPVVMTFFGHT
+252 FKLIFPLVMTFFGKT

-278 FNSGTIIAAIILIAV
+278 FNSGTIIATIILAIIFYLAV
-293 FYFIIKLSHKYG
+293 KLTQKYG

-311 ITWCVTFMLIGFSCW
+311 ISWCVIFMLIGFSCW

-336 PQMNLNDPDT
+336 PHMNLNDPDT

-356 EQYGTW
+356 EQYGSW
-362 PTTYGPVFTAY
+362 PVMYGPVYTAH
-373 IANDGIKRDAN
+373 IANDGLKRDAN

-393 SEYIKDNRLGKY
+393 SEYIKDKRTGKY
-405 VKVADRLDY
+405 LKVSDRLDY
-414 KYDDKYVKFFP
+414 KYEDKYVKFFP
-425 KMFSNDPSVMENYA
+425 KMFSPDPGVMENYA
-439 GVYAFPKFSLN
+439 AVYGFPKFSLN
-450 AKYASDQEAQKMYA
+450 AKYAGDEEAQKMYA
-464 QLVEKRQN
+464 DLVQKRSN
-472 RQLKVAEL
+472 RELKVADL
-480 KKYNEILDIEPPTF
+480 KKYGEILEIEPPTF
-494 GEELNYFIDYQVNY
+494 GEQFNYFVDYQINY
-508 MFIRYFLWNFSG
+508 MFVRYFMWNFSG

-543 DNPRL
+543 DNMRL
-548 GDQSKLPAEYVND
+548 GDQSKLPDEYKND

-576 GLFTQLNRNFVNWW
+576 GFFTQLNRNFVNWW

-634 GVQGIYFIIKKLL
+634 GVQGIYLL
-647 KKELKPSLAFGT
+647 IQKIQKKELSPSLALGT
-659 VIILAGIPV
+659 TVILAGIPI
-668 LMGAQNWDD
+668 LMGAQNWND

-691 NYLNPLDKNA
+691 NYLYPLDKNA

-739 NLEQLLRKTYNSAPI
+739 NLEQLLRKTYNAAPI
-754 PSDLKPKDYQ
+754 PANLKPKDYQ
-764 SGSNDQIFIVGGSIK
+764 TGTNDQIFVVGGSLK
-779 NIFDQLN
+779 NVFDQLN
-786 SFIKPDSKQTLETL
+786 SFIKPDSNQTLETL
-800 SEMPI
+800 SNLPI
-805 DQVSQYLVDPEID
+805 EEVGQYLTDPEID
-818 PNQVITVYKNL
+818 PSQVMTVYKNI
-829 KPLQK
+829 KPLEK
-834 YLTKDSMTA
+834 YLTQDSMTA
-843 KEAIEFLLNNK
+843 KEAMAFLLDNK

-866 YTIGQ
+866 YPIGQ

-882 PVNKENALKYGI
+882 PVNKANAIKYGI
-894 VNPKDADKMVDEIT
+894 VNAKDADKIIDNLT

-918 NNLLLL
+918 NNLMML
-924 SMMAKYNWDRPIYF
+924 SMMANYNWDRPIYF

-965 VPIYTQFGK
+965 VPIYTPFGK
-974 GGVIGASDTNMLL
+974 GGIIGASDNDMLL
-987 KTFNSYKWSGFN
+987 RTFNSYKWSGYN

-1012 TSSYRNIAVRLAD
+1012 TSSYRNTAVRLAD
-1025 DLLHAGRKKEAV
+1025 DLLAAGRKKEAIQ
-1037 AVLDKVML
+1037 VLDKVMQ
-1045 EIPALPKYD
+1045 EIPALSQYD
-1054 IGYGVSRIAGVY
+1054 IGYGVSRIAGLYV
-1066 LKAGEDKKAKELFD
+1066 KAGEDKKGEKLFAH
-1080 YVRKQTN
+1080 VRKHANQ
-1087 SKIAFF
+1087 KINFY
-1093 ESLPAG
+1093 ESLPAA
-1099 KGYSVGSDFSS
+1099 KRYSIGSDYAS
-1110 AKNDLMMSI
+1110 AKNDLMMAL

-1133 KAIKVFETAYTPALK
+1133 KAIKLFETGYNPMLK
-1148 KFESLYKSI
+1148 KFQQLYNEV
-1157 VADGKVDAAD
+1157 VADGKVDEND
-1167 QSKIMNQFNYLD
+1167 QAKIMSQFNYLD

-1190 NYAKQQQNILYK
+1190 NYAKQQQNLLYK